1 MARLL
6 VALAAGASAL
16 RLAPTMTAAPPKTGA
31 VLRRAAGAAA
41 LGGALLAGSDAALA
55 AGNQPGAIYYKQL
68 EDCAT
73 SKQFGKRQRKTVA
86 TLEGRMK
93 KYEPGKPAVPRARAD
108 AEPGEQPLQALRRLE
123 PAVRQG
129 RPPAPDR
136 ERRPDVLP
144 AVRAP
149 GPRLPLHDGLDRH
162 GGPQVPAH
170 GRQDEEPG
178 REGDHHRRAARAD
191 DHVLELRLADRVLER
206 RSSPAT
212 WWPTRRRSRS
222 RRDKLCAGKYRGAR
236 AAACSRA

>member
-93 KYEPGKPAVPRARAD
+93 KYEPGSPPYLALEQTLNQANNRFKRYAD
-108 AEPGEQPLQALRRLE
+108 SNLLCGKDGLPHLIANGDPTYFPQF
-123 PAVRQG
+123 
-129 RPPAPDR
+129 
-136 ERRPDVLP
+136 VLP
-144 AVRAP
+144 GLGFLYTTGWIGTAGRKYLRTVAKTKNP
-149 GPRLPLHDGLDRH
+149 AEKEIIIDVPLALTIMFSNFVWPIESWNAFIDGDLVADKEEITVSPR
-162 GGPQVPAH
+162 
-170 GRQDEEPG
+170 
-178 REGDHHRRAARAD
+178 
-191 DHVLELRLADRVLER
+191 
-206 RSSPAT
+206 
-212 WWPTRRRSRS
+212 
-222 RRDKLCAGKYRGAR
+222 
-236 AAACSRA
+236 

>member
-55 AGNQPGAIYYKQL
+55 AGGQPGSIYYKQL

-93 KYEPGKPAVPRARAD
+93 KYEPGSPPYLALEQTLNQANNRFKRYADSDLLCGKDGLPHLVVDGNPVHLAEFVFPGIGFLYTAGYIGSAGRKYVKTVAKTKNPAEKEIIIDVPLALTIMLSNYLWPRDAYVEFIKGDFVAD
-108 AEPGEQPLQALRRLE
+108 ADEIT
-123 PAVRQG
+123 VS
-129 RPPAPDR
+129 
-136 ERRPDVLP
+136 
-144 AVRAP
+144 
-149 GPRLPLHDGLDRH
+149 PR
-162 GGPQVPAH
+162 
-170 GRQDEEPG
+170 
-178 REGDHHRRAARAD
+178 
-191 DHVLELRLADRVLER
+191 
-206 RSSPAT
+206 
-212 WWPTRRRSRS
+212 
-222 RRDKLCAGKYRGAR
+222 
-236 AAACSRA
+236 

>member
-55 AGNQPGAIYYKQL
+55 AGGQPGSIYYKQL

-93 KYEPGKPAVPRARAD
+93 KYEPGSPGYLALQQTLDQANNRFKRYAD
-108 AEPGEQPLQALRRLE
+108 SNLLCGKDGLPHLIANGDPTYFPQF
-123 PAVRQG
+123 
-129 RPPAPDR
+129 
-136 ERRPDVLP
+136 VLP
-144 AVRAP
+144 GLGFLYTTGWIGTAGRKYLRTVAKTKNP
-149 GPRLPLHDGLDRH
+149 AEKEIIIDVPLALTIMFSNFVWPIESWNAFIAGDLVADKEEITVSPR
-162 GGPQVPAH
+162 
-170 GRQDEEPG
+170 
-178 REGDHHRRAARAD
+178 
-191 DHVLELRLADRVLER
+191 
-206 RSSPAT
+206 
-212 WWPTRRRSRS
+212 
-222 RRDKLCAGKYRGAR
+222 
-236 AAACSRA
+236 

>member
-55 AGNQPGAIYYKQL
+55 AGGQPGSIYYKQL

-93 KYEPGKPAVPRARAD
+93 KYEPGSPPYLALEQTLNQANNRFKRYAD
-108 AEPGEQPLQALRRLE
+108 SNLLCGKDGLPHLVVDGNPVHLGEF
-123 PAVRQG
+123 
-129 RPPAPDR
+129 
-136 ERRPDVLP
+136 VLP
-144 AVRAP
+144 GVGFLYVAGYIGSAGRKYVKTVAKTKNPAEKEIIIDVPLALTIMLSNYRWPLKAWDEFIA
-149 GPRLPLHDGLDRH
+149 GDFVADKDEITVSPR
-162 GGPQVPAH
+162 
-170 GRQDEEPG
+170 
-178 REGDHHRRAARAD
+178 
-191 DHVLELRLADRVLER
+191 
-206 RSSPAT
+206 
-212 WWPTRRRSRS
+212 
-222 RRDKLCAGKYRGAR
+222 
-236 AAACSRA
+236 